1 MPVTG
6 RKNFTFKEDF
16 ANEKTFDQH
25 GSGGQYGSQHHTCPC
40 FCIRGGQ
47 QPETVIGQEI
57 DRQNSSEDYS
67 EVSSLDQL
75 TYTGN
80 ECKVRLKENIV
91 MTTAVTVNSG
101 NRLTIDLNGHTLTA
115 PENDRAF
122 RIQDGALTIE
132 DSIGTGVI
140 QGSGTVTSYGGNGG
154 AIWMSSSDSNNALT
168 LTGGTIRGF
177 TAKYGAGVYM
187 GSGTF
192 HMTGGAIQNCLA
204 TDGGLADGGGV
215 YVFGGSFELTDGT
228 ISACKANNAGGG
240 VYVSSGSFEMSGG
253 SIENCTAHEGAGVKV
268 YASNGKTASFSMNG
282 SGEIKNCNQNG
293 VSVSAIG
300 NGTPEFTMD
309 GGTIEGSSGYGVWV
323 AAGSAVMSGGSV
335 KDSERYDI
343 YIGRSATLTVNNTQ
357 VGGTVMNMGA
367 ITGQGSAE
375 FTGTVENLG
384 YVGAGKIT
392 GCKIHRIEHRSPY
405 KGTIENST
413 WDEYVYLLGYRWP
426 AEKIP
431 SAAGESISL
440 KFPSYISEPAAMTNT
455 LVIPEGVT
463 VTVDLAGKPVS
474 ADTTVTSDIK
484 IINHGTLTL
493 IDSSTGGTLSIPIE
507 NDGVLNA
514 NGGTVT
520 GEVTNK
526 GTIQA
531 TGTPVTKFTGTLV
544 NEEGASVTAGNFMDC
559 TITNNGGTIGGDA
572 IFDRPEPD
580 PEQPGAGSEDG
591 GAGAVI
597 AALAVGTVVVGGG
610 ILLAHSY
617 IQNNLP
623 EGFAVPETRRELAV
637 VLWNMASKP
646 EPASQQ
652 TYTDVQDEEVLK
664 AVCWAVENELVTPE
678 TESTLGADVRVNR
691 LQVIGAM
698 YQTNKRK
705 K

>member
-1 MPVTG
+1 M
-6 RKNFTFKEDF
+6 
-16 ANEKTFDQH
+16 
-25 GSGGQYGSQHHTCPC
+25 
-40 FCIRGGQ
+40 
-47 QPETVIGQEI
+47 IGQEI
-57 DRQNSSEDYS
+57 DRQNSSGDYS

-75 TYTGN
+75 TYINN
-80 ECKVRLKENIV
+80 ECKVRLTKDIV
-91 MTTAVTVNSG
+91 MTKAVTVNNG
-101 NRLTIDLNGHTLTA
+101 NSLTIDLNGHTLTA
-115 PENDRAF
+115 AANSQAF
-122 RIQDGALTIE
+122 RIQGGALTIE

-140 QGSGTVTSYGGNGG
+140 QGSGTVTGNGG

-177 TAKYGAGVYM
+177 TA
-187 GSGTF
+187 T
-192 HMTGGAIQNCLA
+192 
-204 TDGGLADGGGV
+204 DGGGV
-215 YVFGGSFELTDGT
+215 YVDGGSFEMSGGT
-228 ISACKANNAGGG
+228 ISACNATNAGGG
-240 VYVSSGSFEMSGG
+240 VYVSSGSFKMSGG
-253 SIENCTAHEGAGVKV
+253 SIEDCTAHEGAGVKV
-268 YASNGKTASFSMNG
+268 YASNGKTASFSMTGGEIQNCNTDGVSIYAIG
-282 SGEIKNCNQNG
+282 SGT
-293 VSVSAIG
+293 S
-300 NGTPEFTMD
+300 EFTMT
-309 GGTIEGSSGYGVWV
+309 GGTIEDNGGYGVWV
-323 AAGSAVMSGGSV
+323 DNGSAVMSGGSV
-335 KDSERYDI
+335 KGSERYDI
-343 YIGRSATLTVNNTQ
+343 YIGSRATLTVNNTQ
-357 VGGTVMNMGA
+357 VGGTVLNMGK

-375 FTGTVENLG
+375 FTGTVENSG
-384 YVGAGKIT
+384 YAAAGIT

-405 KGTIENST
+405 KGTIEGST
-413 WDEYVYLLGYRWP
+413 WDEYVYLLGYSWP
-426 AEKIP
+426 TAKIP
-431 SAAGESISL
+431 SGAGESISL
-440 KFPSYISEPAAMTNT
+440 KFPSYITPKMEKT
-455 LVIPEGVT
+455 LEIPEGVT

-474 ADTTVTSDIK
+474 ADTGASDIK

-493 IDSSTGGTLSIPIE
+493 IDSGTDGTLSIPIE

-520 GEVTNK
+520 GKVTNR

-544 NEEGASVTAGNFMDC
+544 NQEGASVTAGNFMDC
-559 TITNNGGTIGGDA
+559 TITNNGGTIGGGA
-572 IFDRPEPD
+572 ILDKPEPD

-597 AALAVGTVVVGGG
+597 AALAVGTAVVGGG

-623 EGFAVPETRRELAV
+623 EGFAVPETRQELAV
-637 VLWNMASKP
+637 VLWNMAGKP

>member
-1 MPVTG
+1 MKKRLISMVLAVSMAVSIMPAPA
-6 RKNFTFKEDF
+6 F
-16 ANEKTFDQH
+16 A
-25 GSGGQYGSQHHTCPC
+25 SGG
-40 FCIRGGQ
+40 GQ
-47 QPETVIGQEI
+47 RPETVIGQEI
-57 DRQNSSEDYS
+57 DQQNSSGDYS

-75 TYTGN
+75 TYTN
-80 ECKVRLKENIV
+80 KECKVRLAADTV
-91 MTTAVTVNSG
+91 MTGSVTVDSG
-101 NRLTIDLNGHTLTA
+101 NSLTIDLNGHTLTA
-115 PENDRAF
+115 PENSKAF
-122 RIQDGALTIE
+122 WIRNGALTIE

-140 QGSGTVTSYGGNGG
+140 QGSGTVNGYGG
-154 AIWMSSSDSNNALT
+154 AIWMSSGDSNNALT

-177 TAKYGAGVYM
+177 NAGYGAGVYM
-187 GSGTF
+187 GNGTF
-192 HMTGGAIQNCLA
+192 HMTGGAIQSCSA
-204 TDGGLADGGGV
+204 ADGGGV
-215 YVFGGSFELTDGT
+215 YVDGGSFKMTDGT
-228 ISACKANNAGGG
+228 ISACNATNAGGG
-240 VYVSSGSFEMSGG
+240 VYVSSGTFEMSGG

-268 YASNGKTASFSMNG
+268 LVSSGKASFSMR
-282 SGEIKNCNQNG
+282 
-293 VSVSAIG
+293 
-300 NGTPEFTMD
+300 
-309 GGTIEGSSGYGVWV
+309 GGTIEGSSRDGVSIAAIGSGTPEFSMSGGTIKDNSGFGVWV
-323 AAGSAVMSGGSV
+323 DNGSAVMSGGSV
-335 KDSERYDI
+335 KGSERYDI
-343 YIGRSATLTVNNTQ
+343 YIGSRAALKVNDTQ
-357 VGGTVMNMGA
+357 VGGTVLNLGK

-375 FTGTVENLG
+375 FTGTVENSG
-384 YVGAGKIT
+384 YAVAEIT
-392 GCKIHRIEHRSPY
+392 GCKIHRIEHRFPY
-405 KGTIENST
+405 KGTIEGSP
-413 WDEYVYLLGYRWP
+413 DEYVYLLGHSWP
-426 AEKIP
+426 KIP

-440 KFPSYISEPAAMTNT
+440 KVPSYITATMENT
-455 LVIPEGVT
+455 LVIPKGVT

-474 ADTTVTSDIK
+474 ADAETSDIK

-507 NDGVLNA
+507 NDGILNA

-531 TGTPVTKFTGTLV
+531 TGTPVTQFTGTLV
-544 NEEGASVTAGNFMDC
+544 NEEGASVTAGDFRGCM
-559 TITNNGGTIGGDA
+559 ITNNGGTIGGDA
-572 IFDRPEPD
+572 ILDNPEPD

-597 AALAVGTVVVGGG
+597 AALAVGTAVVGGG

-623 EGFAVPETRRELAV
+623 EGFAVPETRQELAV
-637 VLWNMASKP
+637 VLWNMAGKP

>member
-1 MPVTG
+1 M
-6 RKNFTFKEDF
+6 
-16 ANEKTFDQH
+16 
-25 GSGGQYGSQHHTCPC
+25 
-40 FCIRGGQ
+40 
-47 QPETVIGQEI
+47 IGQEI
-57 DRQNSSEDYS
+57 DRQNSSGDYS

-80 ECKVRLKENIV
+80 ECRVRLTEDIV
-91 MTTAVTVNSG
+91 MTGAVTVNNG

-115 PENDRAF
+115 AANSQAF
-122 RIQDGALTIE
+122 RIQNGALTIE
-132 DSIGTGVI
+132 DSGSTGVI
-140 QGSGTVTSYGGNGG
+140 QGSGTVTGNGG
-154 AIWMSSSDSNNALT
+154 AIWMSSNDSNNALT

-177 TAKYGAGVYM
+177 TA
-187 GSGTF
+187 T
-192 HMTGGAIQNCLA
+192 
-204 TDGGLADGGGV
+204 DGGGV
-215 YVFGGSFELTDGT
+215 YVSGGSFEMSGGT
-228 ISACKANNAGGG
+228 ISACNAANAGGG

-268 YASNGKTASFSMNG
+268 LASSGKASFSMSG
-282 SGEIKNCNQNG
+282 SGEIKNCNQDG
-293 VSVSAIG
+293 VSIAAIG
-300 NGTPEFTMD
+300 GTSEFSMS
-309 GGTIEGSSGYGVWV
+309 GGTIEDNSGFGVWV
-323 AAGSAVMSGGSV
+323 DNGSAVMSGGSV
-335 KDSERYDI
+335 KGSERYDI
-343 YIGRSATLTVNNTQ
+343 YIGSRAALTVKNTQ
-357 VGGTVMNMGA
+357 VGGTVLNLGK

-375 FTGTVENLG
+375 FTGTVENSG
-384 YVGAGKIT
+384 YAVAEIT

-405 KGTIENST
+405 KGTITGST
-413 WDEYVYLLGYRWP
+413 WDEYVYLLGRSWP
-426 AEKIP
+426 TAKIP
-431 SAAGESISL
+431 SEAGESITLKVSSYLPPVMENSL
-440 KFPSYISEPAAMTNT
+440 E
-455 LVIPEGVT
+455 IPKGVT
-463 VTVDLAGKPVS
+463 VTVDLAGKTLS
-474 ADTTVTSDIK
+474 AEESDFK

-507 NDGVLNA
+507 NDGILNA

-520 GEVTNK
+520 SEVTNK

-531 TGTPVTKFTGTLV
+531 TGTPVTQFTGTLV
-544 NEEGASVTAGNFMDC
+544 NQEGASVTAGDFRDC

-572 IFDRPEPD
+572 IWDNPEPG

-623 EGFAVPETRRELAV
+623 EGFAVPETRQELAV
-637 VLWNMASKP
+637 VLWNMAGKP

>member
-1 MPVTG
+1 M
-6 RKNFTFKEDF
+6 
-16 ANEKTFDQH
+16 
-25 GSGGQYGSQHHTCPC
+25 
-40 FCIRGGQ
+40 
-47 QPETVIGQEI
+47 IGQEI
-57 DRQNSSEDYS
+57 DRQNSSGDYL

-75 TYTGN
+75 TYTNN
-80 ECKVRLKENIV
+80 ECKVRLTESIV
-91 MTTAVTVNSG
+91 MTGAVTVNNG

-115 PENDRAF
+115 AANSQAF
-122 RIQDGALTIE
+122 RIQNGALTIE
-132 DSIGTGVI
+132 DSGSTGVI
-140 QGSGTVTSYGGNGG
+140 QGSGTVTGNGG

-177 TAKYGAGVYM
+177 TA
-187 GSGTF
+187 T
-192 HMTGGAIQNCLA
+192 
-204 TDGGLADGGGV
+204 DGGGV
-215 YVFGGSFELTDGT
+215 YVSGGSFKMTDGT
-228 ISACKANNAGGG
+228 ISTCNATNAGGG

-268 YASNGKTASFSMNG
+268 LASSGETASFSMNG
-282 SGEIKNCNQNG
+282 SGEIKNCNQDG
-293 VSVSAIG
+293 VSIAAIG
-300 NGTPEFTMD
+300 GTSEFSMS
-309 GGTIEGSSGYGVWV
+309 GGTIEDNSGFGVWV
-323 AAGSAVMSGGSV
+323 DNGSAVMSGGSV
-335 KDSERYDI
+335 KGSERYDI
-343 YIGRSATLTVNNTQ
+343 YIGSRAALTVNNTQ
-357 VGGTVMNMGA
+357 VGGTVLNLGK

-375 FTGTVENLG
+375 FTGTVENSG
-384 YVGAGKIT
+384 YAVAEIT

-413 WDEYVYLLGYRWP
+413 WDEYVYLLGRSW
-426 AEKIP
+426 KIP
-431 SAAGESISL
+431 SGAGESITL
-440 KFPSYISEPAAMTNT
+440 KVSSYLPPVMENT
-455 LVIPEGVT
+455 LEIPKGVT
-463 VTVDLAGKPVS
+463 VTVDLAGKPLS
-474 ADTTVTSDIK
+474 AKESDFK
-484 IINHGTLTL
+484 IINNGTLTL
-493 IDSSTGGTLSIPIE
+493 IDSSTGGALSIPIE

-520 GEVTNK
+520 SEVTNK

-531 TGTPVTKFTGTLV
+531 TGTPVTQFTGTLF
-544 NEEGASVTAGNFMDC
+544 NEEGASVTAGDFRDC

-572 IFDRPEPD
+572 IWDNPEPG

-597 AALAVGTVVVGGG
+597 AALAVGTAVVGGG

-623 EGFAVPETRRELAV
+623 EGFAVPETRQELAV
-637 VLWNMASKP
+637 VLWNMAGKP

>member
-1 MPVTG
+1 MKKRLISMVLAVSMAVSIMPAPA
-6 RKNFTFKEDF
+6 F
-16 ANEKTFDQH
+16 A
-25 GSGGQYGSQHHTCPC
+25 S
-40 FCIRGGQ
+40 GGQ

-57 DRQNSSEDYS
+57 DRQNSSGDYL

-75 TYTGN
+75 TYINN
-80 ECKVRLKENIV
+80 ECKVRLTKDIV
-91 MTTAVTVNSG
+91 MTKAVTVNNG
-101 NRLTIDLNGHTLTA
+101 NSLTIDLNGHTLTA
-115 PENDRAF
+115 AANSQAF
-122 RIQDGALTIE
+122 RIQGGALTIE

-140 QGSGTVTSYGGNGG
+140 QGSGTVTGNGG

-177 TAKYGAGVYM
+177 TA
-187 GSGTF
+187 T
-192 HMTGGAIQNCLA
+192 
-204 TDGGLADGGGV
+204 DGGGV
-215 YVFGGSFELTDGT
+215 YVDGGSFEMSGGT
-228 ISACKANNAGGG
+228 ISACNATNAGGG
-240 VYVSSGSFEMSGG
+240 VYVSSGSFKMSGG
-253 SIENCTAHEGAGVKV
+253 SIEDCTAHEGAGVKV
-268 YASNGKTASFSMNG
+268 YASNGKTASFSMTGGEIQNCNTDGVSIYAIG
-282 SGEIKNCNQNG
+282 SGT
-293 VSVSAIG
+293 S
-300 NGTPEFTMD
+300 EFTMT
-309 GGTIEGSSGYGVWV
+309 GGTIEDNGGYGVWV
-323 AAGSAVMSGGSV
+323 DNGSAVMSGGSV
-335 KDSERYDI
+335 KGSERYDI
-343 YIGRSATLTVNNTQ
+343 YIGSRATLTVNNTQ
-357 VGGTVMNMGA
+357 VGGTVLNMGK

-375 FTGTVENLG
+375 FTGTVENSG
-384 YVGAGKIT
+384 YAAAGIT

-405 KGTIENST
+405 KGTIEGST
-413 WDEYVYLLGYRWP
+413 WDEYVYLLGYSWP
-426 AEKIP
+426 TAKIP
-431 SAAGESISL
+431 SGAGESISL
-440 KFPSYISEPAAMTNT
+440 KFPSYITPKMENT
-455 LVIPEGVT
+455 LEIPEGVT

-474 ADTTVTSDIK
+474 ADTGASDIK

-493 IDSSTGGTLSIPIE
+493 IDSGTDGTLSIPIE

-514 NGGTVT
+514 NGGTVAS
-520 GEVTNK
+520 EVTNK

-531 TGTPVTKFTGTLV
+531 TGTPVTNFTGTLV
-544 NEEGASVTAGNFMDC
+544 NEEGASVTAGNFKDC

-572 IFDRPEPD
+572 ILDKPEPD

-597 AALAVGTVVVGGG
+597 AALAVGTAVVGGG

-623 EGFAVPETRRELAV
+623 EGFAVPETRQELAV
-637 VLWNMASKP
+637 VLWNMAGKQ

>member
-1 MPVTG
+1 M
-6 RKNFTFKEDF
+6 
-16 ANEKTFDQH
+16 
-25 GSGGQYGSQHHTCPC
+25 
-40 FCIRGGQ
+40 
-47 QPETVIGQEI
+47 IGQEI

-75 TYTGN
+75 TYTNN
-80 ECKVRLKENIV
+80 ECKVRLTENIV
-91 MTTAVTVNSG
+91 MTGAVTVNNG

-115 PENDRAF
+115 AENSRAF
-122 RIQDGALTIE
+122 FIQNGALTIE
-132 DSIGTGVI
+132 DSGSTGVI
-140 QGSGTVTSYGGNGG
+140 QGSGTVTGNGG

-177 TAKYGAGVYM
+177 TA
-187 GSGTF
+187 T
-192 HMTGGAIQNCLA
+192 
-204 TDGGLADGGGV
+204 DGGGV
-215 YVFGGSFELTDGT
+215 YVSGGSFKMTDGT
-228 ISACKANNAGGG
+228 ISTCNATNAGGG

-268 YASNGKTASFSMNG
+268 LASSGKASFSMSG
-282 SGEIKNCNQNG
+282 SGEIKNCNQDG
-293 VSVSAIG
+293 VSIAAIG
-300 NGTPEFTMD
+300 GTSEFSMS
-309 GGTIEGSSGYGVWV
+309 GGTIEDNSGFGVWV
-323 AAGSAVMSGGSV
+323 DNGSAVMSGGSV
-335 KDSERYDI
+335 KGSERYDI
-343 YIGRSATLTVNNTQ
+343 YIGSRAALTVKNTQ
-357 VGGTVMNMGA
+357 VGGTVLNLGK

-375 FTGTVENLG
+375 FTGTVENSG
-384 YVGAGKIT
+384 YAVAEIT

-405 KGTIENST
+405 KGTITGST
-413 WDEYVYLLGYRWP
+413 WDEYVYLLGRSWP
-426 AEKIP
+426 TAKIP
-431 SAAGESISL
+431 SEAGESITLKVSSYLPPVMENSL
-440 KFPSYISEPAAMTNT
+440 E
-455 LVIPEGVT
+455 IPKGVT
-463 VTVDLAGKPVS
+463 VTVDLAGKTLS
-474 ADTTVTSDIK
+474 AEESDFK

-520 GEVTNK
+520 SEVTNK
-526 GTIQA
+526 GTIKA
-531 TGTPVTKFTGTLV
+531 TGTPVTQFTGTLV
-544 NEEGASVTAGNFMDC
+544 NQEGASVTAGDFRGCM
-559 TITNNGGTIGGDA
+559 ITNNGGTIGGDA
-572 IFDRPEPD
+572 ILDNPEPD

-597 AALAVGTVVVGGG
+597 AALAVGTAVVGGG

-623 EGFAVPETRRELAV
+623 EGFAVPETRQELAV
-637 VLWNMASKP
+637 VLWNMAGKP

-652 TYTDVQDEEVLK
+652 TYTGVQDEEVLK

>member
-1 MPVTG
+1 MRP
-6 RKNFTFKEDF
+6 
-16 ANEKTFDQH
+16 
-25 GSGGQYGSQHHTCPC
+25 
-40 FCIRGGQ
+40 GGQ

-75 TYTGN
+75 TYTNN
-80 ECKVRLKENIV
+80 ECKVRLTENIV
-91 MTTAVTVNSG
+91 MTGAVTVNNG

-115 PENDRAF
+115 AENSRAF
-122 RIQDGALTIE
+122 FIQNGALTIE
-132 DSIGTGVI
+132 DSIGGGVI
-140 QGSGTVTSYGGNGG
+140 QGSGTVNGYGG
-154 AIWMSSSDSNNALT
+154 AILMNGSDSNNALT
-168 LTGGTIRGF
+168 LAGGTIRGF
-177 TAKYGAGVYM
+177 TAKYGAGVSM
-187 GSGTF
+187 GNGTF
-192 HMTGGAIQNCLA
+192 RMTGGAIRNCSA
-204 TDGGLADGGGV
+204 TGGKADGGGV
-215 YVFGGSFELTDGT
+215 YVSGGSFEMSDGT
-228 ISACKANNAGGG
+228 ISACNAANAGGG
-240 VYVSSGSFEMSGG
+240 VYVLSGSFEMSGG
-253 SIENCTAHEGAGVKV
+253 SIEDCTAYEGAGVKV
-268 YASNGKTASFSMNG
+268 YPSSGKTASFSMTG
-282 SGEIKNCNQNG
+282 GEIKNCNTNG
-293 VSVSAIG
+293 VSIYAIG
-300 NGTPEFTMD
+300 GTSEFSMS
-309 GGTIEGSSGYGVWV
+309 GGTIEDNGGDGVRV
-323 AAGSAVMSGGSV
+323 DAGSAVMSGGSV
-335 KDSERYDI
+335 TRSELYDI
-343 YIGRSATLTVNNTQ
+343 RIGSSATLTVNNTQ
-357 VGGTVMNMGA
+357 VGGTVLNMGK
-367 ITGQGSAE
+367 ITGNGSAK
-375 FTGTVENLG
+375 FTGTVENSG
-384 YVGAGKIT
+384 SAVAEIT
-392 GCKIHRIEHRSPY
+392 GCTIHRIEHRFPY
-405 KGTIENST
+405 KGTIEGSP
-413 WDEYVYLLGYRWP
+413 DEYVYLLGHSWP
-426 AEKIP
+426 TAKIP

-440 KFPSYISEPAAMTNT
+440 KVPSYITATMENT

-474 ADTTVTSDIK
+474 ADADASDIK

-507 NDGVLNA
+507 NDGILNA

-544 NEEGASVTAGNFMDC
+544 NEEGASVTAGNFIDC
-559 TITNNGGTIGGDA
+559 TITDNGGTISGDA
-572 IFDRPEPD
+572 ILEKPEPD

-623 EGFAVPETRRELAV
+623 EGFAVPETRQELAV
-637 VLWNMASKP
+637 VLWNMAGKP

-678 TESTLGADVRVNR
+678 TESTLGADVRVSR

>member
-1 MPVTG
+1 M
-6 RKNFTFKEDF
+6 
-16 ANEKTFDQH
+16 
-25 GSGGQYGSQHHTCPC
+25 
-40 FCIRGGQ
+40 
-47 QPETVIGQEI
+47 
-57 DRQNSSEDYS
+57 
-67 EVSSLDQL
+67 DQL
-75 TYTGN
+75 TYTNN
-80 ECKVRLKENIV
+80 ECKVRLTENIV
-91 MTTAVTVNSG
+91 MTGAVTVNNG

-115 PENDRAF
+115 PENSRAF
-122 RIQDGALTIE
+122 FIQNGALTIE
-132 DSIGTGVI
+132 DSIGTGAI
-140 QGSGTVTSYGGNGG
+140 QGSGTVTGYDGG
-154 AIWMSSSDSNNALT
+154 AIWMSSGDSTNALT

-177 TAKYGAGVYM
+177 TATNGAGVYM
-187 GSGTF
+187 GNGTF
-192 HMTGGAIQNCLA
+192 NMTGGAIQDCRA
-204 TDGGLADGGGV
+204 TDGGGV
-215 YVFGGSFELTDGT
+215 YVDGGSFEMTDGT
-228 ISACKANNAGGG
+228 ISACNATNAGGG

-268 YASNGKTASFSMNG
+268 LASSGKTASFSMNG
-282 SGEIKNCNQNG
+282 SGKIKNCNTDG
-293 VSVSAIG
+293 VSIAAIG
-300 NGTPEFTMD
+300 SGMPEFTMT
-309 GGTIEGSSGYGVWV
+309 GGTIEDNSGFGVWM

-335 KDSERYDI
+335 KGSERYDI
-343 YIGRSATLTVNNTQ
+343 YIGSGVALTVKNTQ
-357 VGGTVMNMGA
+357 VGGTVLNLGK

-375 FTGTVENLG
+375 FTGTVENSG
-384 YVGAGKIT
+384 YAVVEIT

-413 WDEYVYLLGYRWP
+413 WDEYVYLLGRSWP
-426 AEKIP
+426 TAKIQ
-431 SAAGESISL
+431 SAAGESITL
-440 KFPSYISEPAAMTNT
+440 KVSSYLPPVMENT
-455 LVIPEGVT
+455 LEIPAEVT
-463 VTVDLAGKPVS
+463 VTVDLAGKTLS
-474 ADTTVTSDIK
+474 AANSAFK

-507 NDGVLNA
+507 NDGILNA

-544 NEEGASVTAGNFMDC
+544 NEEGASVTAGNFIDC
-559 TITNNGGTIGGDA
+559 TITDNGGTIGGDA
-572 IFDRPEPD
+572 ILDEPKPD

-623 EGFAVPETRRELAV
+623 EGFAVPETRQELAV
-637 VLWNMASKP
+637 VLWNMAGKP

-678 TESTLGADVRVNR
+678 TESTLGADVRVSR
-691 LQVIGAM
+691 LQVIGAI

>member
-1 MPVTG
+1 MRPG
-6 RKNFTFKEDF
+6 
-16 ANEKTFDQH
+16 
-25 GSGGQYGSQHHTCPC
+25 
-40 FCIRGGQ
+40 GGQ

-57 DRQNSSEDYS
+57 DRQNSSGDYL

-75 TYTGN
+75 TYINN
-80 ECKVRLKENIV
+80 ECKVRLTKDIV
-91 MTTAVTVNSG
+91 MTKAVTVNNG
-101 NRLTIDLNGHTLTA
+101 NSLTIDLNGHTLTA
-115 PENDRAF
+115 AANSQAF
-122 RIQDGALTIE
+122 RIQGGALTIE

-140 QGSGTVTSYGGNGG
+140 QGSGTVTGNGG

-177 TAKYGAGVYM
+177 TA
-187 GSGTF
+187 T
-192 HMTGGAIQNCLA
+192 
-204 TDGGLADGGGV
+204 DGGGV
-215 YVFGGSFELTDGT
+215 YVDGGSFEMSGGT
-228 ISACKANNAGGG
+228 ISACNATNAGGG
-240 VYVSSGSFEMSGG
+240 VYVSSGSFKMSGG
-253 SIENCTAHEGAGVKV
+253 SIEDCTAHEGAGVKV
-268 YASNGKTASFSMNG
+268 YASNGKTASFSMTGGEIQNCNTDGVSIYAIG
-282 SGEIKNCNQNG
+282 SGT
-293 VSVSAIG
+293 S
-300 NGTPEFTMD
+300 EFTMT
-309 GGTIEGSSGYGVWV
+309 GGTIEDNGGYGVWV
-323 AAGSAVMSGGSV
+323 DNGSAVMSGGSV
-335 KDSERYDI
+335 KGSERYDI
-343 YIGRSATLTVNNTQ
+343 YIGSRATLTVNNTQ
-357 VGGTVMNMGA
+357 VGGTVLNLGK

-375 FTGTVENLG
+375 FTGTVENSG
-384 YVGAGKIT
+384 YAAAGIT

-405 KGTIENST
+405 KGTIEGST
-413 WDEYVYLLGYRWP
+413 WDEYVYLLGYSWP
-426 AEKIP
+426 TAKIP
-431 SAAGESISL
+431 SGAGESISL
-440 KFPSYISEPAAMTNT
+440 KFPSYITPKMENT
-455 LVIPEGVT
+455 LEIPEGVT

-474 ADTTVTSDIK
+474 ADTGASDIK

-493 IDSSTGGTLSIPIE
+493 IDSGTDGTLSIPIE

-520 GEVTNK
+520 SEVTNK

-544 NEEGASVTAGNFMDC
+544 NQEGASVTAGDFRGCM
-559 TITNNGGTIGGDA
+559 ITNNGGTIGGGA
-572 IFDRPEPD
+572 ILDKPEPD

-597 AALAVGTVVVGGG
+597 AALAVGTAVVGGG

-623 EGFAVPETRRELAV
+623 EGFAVPETRQELAV
-637 VLWNMASKP
+637 VLWNMAGKP

>member
-1 MPVTG
+1 M
-6 RKNFTFKEDF
+6 
-16 ANEKTFDQH
+16 
-25 GSGGQYGSQHHTCPC
+25 
-40 FCIRGGQ
+40 
-47 QPETVIGQEI
+47 IGQEI

-75 TYTGN
+75 TYTNN
-80 ECKVRLKENIV
+80 ECKVRLTKDIV
-91 MTTAVTVNSG
+91 MTKAVTVNNG

-115 PENDRAF
+115 AENSRAF
-122 RIQDGALTIE
+122 FIQNGALTIE
-132 DSIGTGVI
+132 DSIGGGVI
-140 QGSGTVTSYGGNGG
+140 QGSGTVNGYGG
-154 AIWMSSSDSNNALT
+154 AILMNGSDSNNALT
-168 LTGGTIRGF
+168 LAGGTIRGF
-177 TAKYGAGVYM
+177 TAKYGAGVSM
-187 GSGTF
+187 GNGTF
-192 HMTGGAIQNCLA
+192 RMTGGAIRNCSA
-204 TDGGLADGGGV
+204 TGGKADGGGV
-215 YVFGGSFELTDGT
+215 YVSGGSFEMSGGT
-228 ISACKANNAGGG
+228 ISACNAANAGGG

-268 YASNGKTASFSMNG
+268 LASSGKASFSMSG
-282 SGEIKNCNQNG
+282 SGEIKNCNQDG
-293 VSVSAIG
+293 VSIAAIG
-300 NGTPEFTMD
+300 GTSEFSMS
-309 GGTIEGSSGYGVWV
+309 GGTIEDNSGFGVWV
-323 AAGSAVMSGGSV
+323 DNGSAVMSGGSV
-335 KDSERYDI
+335 KGSERYDI
-343 YIGRSATLTVNNTQ
+343 YIGSRAALTVKNTQ
-357 VGGTVMNMGA
+357 VGGTVLNLGK

-375 FTGTVENLG
+375 FTGTVENSG
-384 YVGAGKIT
+384 YAVAEIT
-392 GCKIHRIEHRSPY
+392 GCKIHRIEHRFPY
-405 KGTIENST
+405 KGTIEGSP
-413 WDEYVYLLGYRWP
+413 DEYVYLLGHRWP
-426 AEKIP
+426 TAKIP

-440 KFPSYISEPAAMTNT
+440 KVPSYITATMENT

-474 ADTTVTSDIK
+474 ADAETSDIK

-493 IDSSTGGTLSIPIE
+493 IDRSTGGTLSIPIE

-531 TGTPVTKFTGTLV
+531 TGTPVTQFTGTLV
-544 NEEGASVTAGNFMDC
+544 NQEGASVTAGNFMDC

-572 IFDRPEPD
+572 IWDNPEPG

-623 EGFAVPETRRELAV
+623 EGFAVPETRQELAV
-637 VLWNMASKP
+637 VLWNMAGKP

>member
-1 MPVTG
+1 MRPG
-6 RKNFTFKEDF
+6 
-16 ANEKTFDQH
+16 
-25 GSGGQYGSQHHTCPC
+25 
-40 FCIRGGQ
+40 GGQ

-57 DRQNSSEDYS
+57 DRQNSSGDYS

-80 ECKVRLKENIV
+80 ECRVRLTEDIV
-91 MTTAVTVNSG
+91 MTGAVTVNNG

-115 PENDRAF
+115 AANSQAF
-122 RIQDGALTIE
+122 RIQNGALTIE
-132 DSIGTGVI
+132 DSGSTGVI
-140 QGSGTVTSYGGNGG
+140 QGSGTVTGNGG
-154 AIWMSSSDSNNALT
+154 AIWMSSNDSNNALT

-177 TAKYGAGVYM
+177 TA
-187 GSGTF
+187 T
-192 HMTGGAIQNCLA
+192 
-204 TDGGLADGGGV
+204 DGGGV
-215 YVFGGSFELTDGT
+215 YVSGGSFEMSGGT
-228 ISACKANNAGGG
+228 ISACNAANAGGG

-268 YASNGKTASFSMNG
+268 LASSGKASFSMSG
-282 SGEIKNCNQNG
+282 SGEIKNCNQDG
-293 VSVSAIG
+293 VSIAAIG
-300 NGTPEFTMD
+300 GTSEFSMS
-309 GGTIEGSSGYGVWV
+309 GGTIEDNSGFGVWV
-323 AAGSAVMSGGSV
+323 DNGSAVMSGGSV
-335 KDSERYDI
+335 KGSERYDI
-343 YIGRSATLTVNNTQ
+343 YIGSRAALTVKNTQ
-357 VGGTVMNMGA
+357 VGGTVLNLGK

-375 FTGTVENLG
+375 FTGTVENSG
-384 YVGAGKIT
+384 YAVAEIT

-405 KGTIENST
+405 KGTITDSPC
-413 WDEYVYLLGYRWP
+413 DEYVYLLGRSW
-426 AEKIP
+426 KIP
-431 SAAGESISL
+431 SGAGESITLKVSSYLPPVMENSL
-440 KFPSYISEPAAMTNT
+440 E
-455 LVIPEGVT
+455 IPKGVT
-463 VTVDLAGKPVS
+463 VTVDLAGKTLS
-474 ADTTVTSDIK
+474 AKESDFK

-507 NDGVLNA
+507 NDDDGVLNA

-520 GEVTNK
+520 SEVTNK

-531 TGTPVTKFTGTLV
+531 TGTPVTQFTGTLS
-544 NEEGASVTAGNFMDC
+544 NEEGASVTAGDFRDY

-572 IFDRPEPD
+572 IWDNPEPG

-597 AALAVGTVVVGGG
+597 AALAVGTAVVGGG

-623 EGFAVPETRRELAV
+623 EGFAVPETRQELAV
-637 VLWNMASKP
+637 VLWNMAGKP

>member
-1 MPVTG
+1 M
-6 RKNFTFKEDF
+6 
-16 ANEKTFDQH
+16 
-25 GSGGQYGSQHHTCPC
+25 
-40 FCIRGGQ
+40 
-47 QPETVIGQEI
+47 IGQEI

-75 TYTGN
+75 TYTNN
-80 ECKVRLKENIV
+80 ECKVRLTENIV
-91 MTTAVTVNSG
+91 MTGAVTVNNG

-115 PENDRAF
+115 AENSRAF
-122 RIQDGALTIE
+122 FIQNGALTIE
-132 DSIGTGVI
+132 DSGSTGVI
-140 QGSGTVTSYGGNGG
+140 QGSGTVTGNGG

-177 TAKYGAGVYM
+177 TA
-187 GSGTF
+187 T
-192 HMTGGAIQNCLA
+192 
-204 TDGGLADGGGV
+204 DGGGV
-215 YVFGGSFELTDGT
+215 YVSGGSFKMTDGT
-228 ISACKANNAGGG
+228 ISTCNATNAGGG

-268 YASNGKTASFSMNG
+268 LASSGKASFSM
-282 SGEIKNCNQNG
+282 S
-293 VSVSAIG
+293 
-300 NGTPEFTMD
+300 
-309 GGTIEGSSGYGVWV
+309 GGTIEDNSGFGVWV
-323 AAGSAVMSGGSV
+323 DNGSAVMSGGSV
-335 KDSERYDI
+335 KGSERYDI
-343 YIGRSATLTVNNTQ
+343 YIGSRAALTVKNTQ
-357 VGGTVMNMGA
+357 VGGTVLNLGK

-375 FTGTVENLG
+375 FTGTVENSG
-384 YVGAGKIT
+384 SAVAGIT
-392 GCKIHRIEHRSPY
+392 GCTIHRIEHRSPY
-405 KGTIENST
+405 KGTITGST
-413 WDEYVYLLGYRWP
+413 WDEYVYLLGRSWP
-426 AEKIP
+426 TAKIP
-431 SAAGESISL
+431 SEAGESITLKVSSYLPPVMENSL
-440 KFPSYISEPAAMTNT
+440 E
-455 LVIPEGVT
+455 IPKGVT
-463 VTVDLAGKPVS
+463 VTVDLAGKTLS
-474 ADTTVTSDIK
+474 AEESDFK

-520 GEVTNK
+520 SEVTNK
-526 GTIQA
+526 GTIKA
-531 TGTPVTKFTGTLV
+531 TGTPVTQFTGTLV
-544 NEEGASVTAGNFMDC
+544 NQEGASVTAGDFRGCM
-559 TITNNGGTIGGDA
+559 ITNNGGTIGGDA
-572 IFDRPEPD
+572 ILDNPEPD

-597 AALAVGTVVVGGG
+597 AALAVGTAVVGGG

-623 EGFAVPETRRELAV
+623 EGFAVPETRQELAV
-637 VLWNMASKP
+637 VLWNMAGKP

>member
-1 MPVTG
+1 MRP
-6 RKNFTFKEDF
+6 
-16 ANEKTFDQH
+16 
-25 GSGGQYGSQHHTCPC
+25 
-40 FCIRGGQ
+40 GGQ

-57 DRQNSSEDYS
+57 DRQNSSGDYL

-75 TYTGN
+75 TYINN
-80 ECKVRLKENIV
+80 ECKVRLTKDIV
-91 MTTAVTVNSG
+91 MTKAVTVNNG
-101 NRLTIDLNGHTLTA
+101 NSLTIDLNGHTLTA
-115 PENDRAF
+115 AANSQAF
-122 RIQDGALTIE
+122 RIQGGALTIE

-140 QGSGTVTSYGGNGG
+140 QGSGTVTGNGG

-177 TAKYGAGVYM
+177 TA
-187 GSGTF
+187 T
-192 HMTGGAIQNCLA
+192 
-204 TDGGLADGGGV
+204 DGGGV
-215 YVFGGSFELTDGT
+215 YVDGGSFEMSGGT
-228 ISACKANNAGGG
+228 ISACNATNAGGG
-240 VYVSSGSFEMSGG
+240 VYVSSGSFKMSGG
-253 SIENCTAHEGAGVKV
+253 SIEDCTAHEGAGVKV
-268 YASNGKTASFSMNG
+268 YASNGKTASFSMTGGEIQNCNTDGVSIYAIG
-282 SGEIKNCNQNG
+282 SGT
-293 VSVSAIG
+293 S
-300 NGTPEFTMD
+300 EFTMT
-309 GGTIEGSSGYGVWV
+309 GGTIEDNGGYGVWV
-323 AAGSAVMSGGSV
+323 DNGSAVMSGGSV
-335 KDSERYDI
+335 KGSERYDI
-343 YIGRSATLTVNNTQ
+343 YIGSRATLTVNNTQ
-357 VGGTVMNMGA
+357 VGGTVLNMGK

-375 FTGTVENLG
+375 FTGTVENSG
-384 YVGAGKIT
+384 YAAAGIT

-405 KGTIENST
+405 KGTIEGST
-413 WDEYVYLLGYRWP
+413 WDEYVYLLGYSWP
-426 AEKIP
+426 TAKIP
-431 SAAGESISL
+431 SGAGESISL
-440 KFPSYISEPAAMTNT
+440 KFPSYITPKMENT
-455 LVIPEGVT
+455 LEIPEGVT

-474 ADTTVTSDIK
+474 ADTGASDIK

-493 IDSSTGGTLSIPIE
+493 IDSGTDGTLSIPIE
-507 NDGVLNA
+507 NDGALNA

-520 GEVTNK
+520 GKVTNR

-544 NEEGASVTAGNFMDC
+544 NQEGASVTAGDFRGC
-559 TITNNGGTIGGDA
+559 TITNNGGTIGGGA
-572 IFDRPEPD
+572 ILDKPEPD

-597 AALAVGTVVVGGG
+597 AALAVGTAVVGGG

-623 EGFAVPETRRELAV
+623 EGFAVPETRQELAV
-637 VLWNMASKP
+637 VLWNMAGKP

>member
-1 MPVTG
+1 M
-6 RKNFTFKEDF
+6 N
-16 ANEKTFDQH
+16 
-25 GSGGQYGSQHHTCPC
+25 
-40 FCIRGGQ
+40 
-47 QPETVIGQEI
+47 
-57 DRQNSSEDYS
+57 
-67 EVSSLDQL
+67 QL
-75 TYTGN
+75 IYTNN
-80 ECKVRLKENIV
+80 ECKVRLTENIV
-91 MTTAVTVNSG
+91 MTGAITVNNG

-115 PENDRAF
+115 LENSRAF
-122 RIQDGALTIE
+122 FIQNGALTIE
-132 DSIGTGVI
+132 DSIGGGII
-140 QGSGTVTSYGGNGG
+140 QGSGTVNGYGG
-154 AIWMSSSDSNNALT
+154 AILMNGSDSNNALT
-168 LTGGTIRGF
+168 LTGSTISGF
-177 TAKYGAGVYM
+177 TATNGAGVSM
-187 GSGTF
+187 GNGTF
-192 HMTGGAIQNCLA
+192 HMTGGAIRNCSA
-204 TDGGLADGGGV
+204 TDGGGV
-215 YVFGGSFELTDGT
+215 YVDGGSFKMTNGT
-228 ISACKANNAGGG
+228 ISDCKATNAGGG
-240 VYVSSGSFEMSGG
+240 VYVSSGTFEMSGG

-268 YASNGKTASFSMNG
+268 YASSGETASFSM
-282 SGEIKNCNQNG
+282 S
-293 VSVSAIG
+293 
-300 NGTPEFTMD
+300 
-309 GGTIEGSSGYGVWV
+309 GGTIEGSSRDGVSIAAIDSGTSEFSMSGGTIKDNSRYGVWV
-323 AAGSAVMSGGSV
+323 DNGSAVMSGGSV
-335 KDSERYDI
+335 KGSGSYDI
-343 YIGRSATLTVNNTQ
+343 YIGSSAALTVDNTQ
-357 VGGTVMNMGA
+357 VGGTVLNMGK

-375 FTGTVENLG
+375 FTGTVENSG
-384 YVGAGKIT
+384 YAVAKIT

-405 KGTIENST
+405 NGTIENST
-413 WDEYVYLLGYRWP
+413 WDEYVYLLGRSWP
-426 AEKIP
+426 KTKIP

-440 KFPSYISEPAAMTNT
+440 KVSSYLPPVMENT
-455 LVIPEGVT
+455 LEIPAGVT
-463 VTVDLAGKPVS
+463 VTVDLAGKTLS
-474 ADTTVTSDIK
+474 AENSDLK

-520 GEVTNK
+520 SEVTNK

-544 NEEGASVTAGNFMDC
+544 NEEGASVTAGDFIDC
-559 TITNNGGTIGGDA
+559 TITDNGGTISGDA
-572 IFDRPEPD
+572 ILEKPEPD

-623 EGFAVPETRRELAV
+623 EGFAVPETRQELAV
-637 VLWNMASKP
+637 VLWNMAGKP

-678 TESTLGADVRVNR
+678 TESTLGADVRVSR

>member
-1 MPVTG
+1 M
-6 RKNFTFKEDF
+6 
-16 ANEKTFDQH
+16 
-25 GSGGQYGSQHHTCPC
+25 
-40 FCIRGGQ
+40 
-47 QPETVIGQEI
+47 IGQEI

-67 EVSSLDQL
+67 EVSSLNQL
-75 TYTGN
+75 TYTNN
-80 ECKVRLKENIV
+80 ECKVRLTKDIV
-91 MTTAVTVNSG
+91 MTGAVTVNNG

-115 PENDRAF
+115 AENSRAF
-122 RIQDGALTIE
+122 FIQNGALTIE
-132 DSIGTGVI
+132 DSTGRGVI
-140 QGSGTVTSYGGNGG
+140 QGSGTVNGYGG
-154 AIWMSSSDSNNALT
+154 AILMNGSDSNNALT
-168 LTGGTIRGF
+168 LAGGTIRGF
-177 TAKYGAGVYM
+177 TAKYGAGVSM
-187 GSGTF
+187 GNGIF
-192 HMTGGAIQNCLA
+192 RMTGGAIRNCSA
-204 TDGGLADGGGV
+204 TGGKADGGGV
-215 YVFGGSFELTDGT
+215 YVSGGSFEMSDGT
-228 ISACKANNAGGG
+228 ISACNAANAGGG
-240 VYVSSGSFEMSGG
+240 VYVLSGSFEMSGG
-253 SIENCTAHEGAGVKV
+253 SIEDCTAYEGAGVKV
-268 YASNGKTASFSMNG
+268 YPSSGKTASFSMTG
-282 SGEIKNCNQNG
+282 GEIKNCNTNG
-293 VSVSAIG
+293 VSIYAIG
-300 NGTPEFTMD
+300 GTSEFSMS
-309 GGTIEGSSGYGVWV
+309 GGTIEDNGGDGVRV
-323 AAGSAVMSGGSV
+323 DAGSAVMSGGSV
-335 KDSERYDI
+335 TRSELYDI
-343 YIGRSATLTVNNTQ
+343 RIGSSATLTVNNTQ
-357 VGGTVMNMGA
+357 VGGTVLNMGK
-367 ITGQGSAE
+367 ITGNGSAK
-375 FTGTVENLG
+375 FTGTVENSG
-384 YVGAGKIT
+384 SAVAEIT
-392 GCKIHRIEHRSPY
+392 GCKIHRIEHRFPY
-405 KGTIENST
+405 KGTIEGSP
-413 WDEYVYLLGYRWP
+413 DEYVYLLGHRWP
-426 AEKIP
+426 TAKIP

-440 KFPSYISEPAAMTNT
+440 KVPSYITATMENT

-474 ADTTVTSDIK
+474 ADAETSDIK

-493 IDSSTGGTLSIPIE
+493 IDRSTGGTLSIPIE

-531 TGTPVTKFTGTLV
+531 TGTPVTQFTGTLF
-544 NEEGASVTAGNFMDC
+544 NEEGASVTAGDFRDC

-572 IFDRPEPD
+572 IWDNPEPG

-597 AALAVGTVVVGGG
+597 AALAVGTAVVGGG

-623 EGFAVPETRRELAV
+623 EGFAVPETRQELAV
-637 VLWNMASKP
+637 VLWNMAGKP

>member
-1 MPVTG
+1 MC
-6 RKNFTFKEDF
+6 K
-16 ANEKTFDQH
+16 
-25 GSGGQYGSQHHTCPC
+25 
-40 FCIRGGQ
+40 IRLAAD
-47 QPETVIGQEI
+47 T
-57 DRQNSSEDYS
+57 
-67 EVSSLDQL
+67 
-75 TYTGN
+75 
-80 ECKVRLKENIV
+80 V
-91 MTTAVTVNSG
+91 MTVAVTVDSG
-101 NRLTIDLNGHTLTA
+101 KSLTIDLNGHTLTA
-115 PENDRAF
+115 AANSQAF
-122 RIQDGALTIE
+122 RIQNGALTIE
-132 DSIGTGVI
+132 DSGSTGVI
-140 QGSGTVTSYGGNGG
+140 QGSGTVTGNGGFGG
-154 AIWMSSSDSNNALT
+154 AIWMSSDSNNALT
-168 LTGGTIRGF
+168 LAGGTIRGF

-187 GSGTF
+187 VNGTF
-192 HMTGGAIQNCLA
+192 QMTRGAIQNCSA
-204 TDGGLADGGGV
+204 TGGKVDGGGV
-215 YVFGGSFELTDGT
+215 YVSGGSFEMSDGT
-228 ISACKANNAGGG
+228 ISACNATNAGGG
-240 VYVSSGSFEMSGG
+240 VYVSSGSFKMSGG
-253 SIENCTAHEGAGVKV
+253 SIEDCTAHEGAGVKV
-268 YASNGKTASFSMNG
+268 YASNGKTASFSMTGGEIQNCNTDGVSIYAIG
-282 SGEIKNCNQNG
+282 SGT
-293 VSVSAIG
+293 S
-300 NGTPEFTMD
+300 EFTMT
-309 GGTIEGSSGYGVWV
+309 GGTIEDNGGYGVWV
-323 AAGSAVMSGGSV
+323 DNGSAVMSGGSV
-335 KDSERYDI
+335 KGSERYDI
-343 YIGRSATLTVNNTQ
+343 YIGSRATLTVNNTQ
-357 VGGTVMNMGA
+357 VGGTVLNMGK

-375 FTGTVENLG
+375 FTGTVENSG
-384 YVGAGKIT
+384 YAAAGIT

-413 WDEYVYLLGYRWP
+413 WDEYVYLLGYSWP
-426 AEKIP
+426 TAKIP

-455 LVIPEGVT
+455 LEIPEGVT

-507 NDGVLNA
+507 NDGILNA
-514 NGGTVT
+514 NGGKVT

-544 NEEGASVTAGNFMDC
+544 NEEGASVTAGDFRGC

-572 IFDRPEPD
+572 ILDKPEPG

-597 AALAVGTVVVGGG
+597 AALAVGTAVVGGG

-623 EGFAVPETRRELAV
+623 EGFAVPETRQELAV
-637 VLWNMASKP
+637 VLWNMAGKP

-664 AVCWAVENELVTPE
+664 AVRWAVENELVTPE

>member
-1 MPVTG
+1 M
-6 RKNFTFKEDF
+6 
-16 ANEKTFDQH
+16 
-25 GSGGQYGSQHHTCPC
+25 
-40 FCIRGGQ
+40 
-47 QPETVIGQEI
+47 IGQEI
-57 DRQNSSEDYS
+57 DRQNSSGDYL

-75 TYTGN
+75 TYINN
-80 ECKVRLKENIV
+80 ECKVRLTKDIV
-91 MTTAVTVNSG
+91 MTKAVTVNNG
-101 NRLTIDLNGHTLTA
+101 NSLTIDLNGHTLTA
-115 PENDRAF
+115 AANSQAF
-122 RIQDGALTIE
+122 RIQGGALTIE

-140 QGSGTVTSYGGNGG
+140 QGSGTVTGNGG

-177 TAKYGAGVYM
+177 TA
-187 GSGTF
+187 
-192 HMTGGAIQNCLA
+192 
-204 TDGGLADGGGV
+204 ADGGGV
-215 YVFGGSFELTDGT
+215 YVDGGSFEMSGGT
-228 ISACKANNAGGG
+228 ISACNATNAGGG
-240 VYVSSGSFEMSGG
+240 VYVSSGSFKMSGG
-253 SIENCTAHEGAGVKV
+253 SIEDCTAHEGAGVKV
-268 YASNGKTASFSMNG
+268 YASNGKTASFSMTGGEIQNCNTDGVSIYAIG
-282 SGEIKNCNQNG
+282 SGT
-293 VSVSAIG
+293 S
-300 NGTPEFTMD
+300 EFTMT
-309 GGTIEGSSGYGVWV
+309 GGTIEDNGGYGVWV
-323 AAGSAVMSGGSV
+323 DNGSAVMSGGSV
-335 KDSERYDI
+335 KGSERYDI
-343 YIGRSATLTVNNTQ
+343 YIGSRATLTVNNTQ
-357 VGGTVMNMGA
+357 VGGTVLNMGK

-375 FTGTVENLG
+375 FTGTVENSG
-384 YVGAGKIT
+384 YAAAGIT

-405 KGTIENST
+405 KGTITDSPC
-413 WDEYVYLLGYRWP
+413 DEYVYLLGYSWP
-426 AEKIP
+426 TAKIP
-431 SAAGESISL
+431 SGAGESISL
-440 KFPSYISEPAAMTNT
+440 KFPSYITPKMENT
-455 LVIPEGVT
+455 LEIPEGVT

-474 ADTTVTSDIK
+474 ADTGASDIK

-493 IDSSTGGTLSIPIE
+493 IDSGTDGTLSIPIE

-520 GEVTNK
+520 GKVTNR

-544 NEEGASVTAGNFMDC
+544 NEEGASVTAGNFKDC

-572 IFDRPEPD
+572 ILDKPEPD

-591 GAGAVI
+591 GTGAVI
-597 AALAVGTVVVGGG
+597 AALAVGTAVVGGG

-623 EGFAVPETRRELAV
+623 EGFAVPETRQELAV
-637 VLWNMASKP
+637 VLWNMAGKP

>member
-1 MPVTG
+1 MKKRLISMVLAVSMAVSIMPAPA
-6 RKNFTFKEDF
+6 F
-16 ANEKTFDQH
+16 A
-25 GSGGQYGSQHHTCPC
+25 SG
-40 FCIRGGQ
+40 GGQ

-57 DRQNSSEDYS
+57 DRQNSSGDYL

-75 TYTGN
+75 TYTNN
-80 ECKVRLKENIV
+80 ECKVRLTESIV
-91 MTTAVTVNSG
+91 MTGAVTVNNG

-115 PENDRAF
+115 AANSQAF
-122 RIQDGALTIE
+122 RIQNGALTIE
-132 DSIGTGVI
+132 DSGSTGVI
-140 QGSGTVTSYGGNGG
+140 QGSGTVTGNGG

-177 TAKYGAGVYM
+177 TA
-187 GSGTF
+187 T
-192 HMTGGAIQNCLA
+192 
-204 TDGGLADGGGV
+204 DGGGV
-215 YVFGGSFELTDGT
+215 YVSGGSFKMTDGT
-228 ISACKANNAGGG
+228 ISTCNATNAGGG

-268 YASNGKTASFSMNG
+268 LASSGETASFSMNG
-282 SGEIKNCNQNG
+282 SGEIKNCNQDG
-293 VSVSAIG
+293 VSIAAIG
-300 NGTPEFTMD
+300 GTSEFSMS
-309 GGTIEGSSGYGVWV
+309 GGTIEDNSGFGVWV
-323 AAGSAVMSGGSV
+323 DNGSAVMSGGSV
-335 KDSERYDI
+335 KGSERYDI
-343 YIGRSATLTVNNTQ
+343 YIGSRAALTVNNTQ
-357 VGGTVMNMGA
+357 VGGTVLNLGK

-375 FTGTVENLG
+375 FTGTVENSG
-384 YVGAGKIT
+384 YAVAEIT

-413 WDEYVYLLGYRWP
+413 WDEYVYLLGRSW
-426 AEKIP
+426 KIP
-431 SAAGESISL
+431 SGAGESITL
-440 KFPSYISEPAAMTNT
+440 KVSSYLPPVMENT
-455 LVIPEGVT
+455 LEIPKGVT
-463 VTVDLAGKPVS
+463 VTVDLAGKPLS
-474 ADTTVTSDIK
+474 AKESDFK
-484 IINHGTLTL
+484 IINNGTLTL

-514 NGGTVT
+514 NGGKVT
-520 GEVTNK
+520 SEVTNR

-531 TGTPVTKFTGTLV
+531 TGTPVTQFTGTLV
-544 NEEGASVTAGNFMDC
+544 NQEGASVTAGDFRGC

-572 IFDRPEPD
+572 IWDNPEPG

-623 EGFAVPETRRELAV
+623 EGFAVPETRQELAV
-637 VLWNMASKP
+637 VLWNMAGKP

>member
-1 MPVTG
+1 MKKRLISMVLAVSMAVSIMPAPA
-6 RKNFTFKEDF
+6 F
-16 ANEKTFDQH
+16 A
-25 GSGGQYGSQHHTCPC
+25 SG
-40 FCIRGGQ
+40 GGQ
-47 QPETVIGQEI
+47 QPETVIGQEV
-57 DRQNSSEDYS
+57 DQQNSSGDYS

-75 TYTGN
+75 TYTNN
-80 ECKVRLKENIV
+80 ECKVRLTKDIV
-91 MTTAVTVNSG
+91 MTGSVTVNSG
-101 NRLTIDLNGHTLTA
+101 KSLTIDLNGHTLTA
-115 PENDRAF
+115 AANSKAF
-122 RIQDGALTIE
+122 FIQGGALTIE
-132 DSIGTGVI
+132 DNIGGGAI
-140 QGSGTVTSYGGNGG
+140 QGSGTVTGYDGG
-154 AIWMSSSDSNNALT
+154 AICMSSDDSTNALT

-187 GSGTF
+187 GNGTF
-192 HMTGGAIQNCLA
+192 QMNGGAIQNCSA
-204 TDGGLADGGGV
+204 TDGNGDGGGV
-215 YVFGGSFELTDGT
+215 YVSGGSFKMTDGT
-228 ISACKANNAGGG
+228 ISACNATNAGGG

-268 YASNGKTASFSMNG
+268 LVSNGKTASFSMSG
-282 SGEIKNCNQNG
+282 FGEIKNCNTDG
-293 VSVSAIG
+293 VSIAAIG
-300 NGTPEFTMD
+300 SGTPEFTMT
-309 GGTIEGSSGYGVWV
+309 GGTIEDNSGFGVWM

-335 KDSERYDI
+335 KDSELYDI
-343 YIGRSATLTVNNTQ
+343 RIGSSATLTVNNTQ
-357 VGGTVMNMGA
+357 VGGTVLNMGK
-367 ITGQGSAE
+367 ITGNGSAK
-375 FTGTVENLG
+375 FTGTVENSG
-384 YVGAGKIT
+384 YAVAEIT
-392 GCKIHRIEHRSPY
+392 GCKIHRIEHRFPY
-405 KGTIENST
+405 KGTITDST
-413 WDEYVYLLGYRWP
+413 WDEYVYLLGHRWP
-426 AEKIP
+426 KIP
-431 SAAGESISL
+431 SGAGESISL
-440 KFPSYISEPAAMTNT
+440 KVPSYITATMENT

-474 ADTTVTSDIK
+474 ADAETSDIK

-520 GEVTNK
+520 SEVTNK

-531 TGTPVTKFTGTLV
+531 TGTPVTQFTGTLV
-544 NEEGASVTAGNFMDC
+544 NEEGASVTAGDFRGC

-572 IFDRPEPD
+572 ILDKPEPG

-597 AALAVGTVVVGGG
+597 AALAVGTAVVGGG

-623 EGFAVPETRRELAV
+623 EGFAVPETRQELAV
-637 VLWNMASKP
+637 VLWNMAGKP

>member
-1 MPVTG
+1 M
-6 RKNFTFKEDF
+6 
-16 ANEKTFDQH
+16 
-25 GSGGQYGSQHHTCPC
+25 
-40 FCIRGGQ
+40 
-47 QPETVIGQEI
+47 IGQEI

-67 EVSSLDQL
+67 EVSSVSSLNQL
-75 TYTGN
+75 TYTNN
-80 ECKVRLKENIV
+80 ECKVRLTENIV
-91 MTTAVTVNSG
+91 MTGAVTVNSG
-101 NRLTIDLNGHTLTA
+101 NSLTIDLNGHTLTA

-187 GSGTF
+187 GNGTF
-192 HMTGGAIQNCLA
+192 HMTDGAIQNCSA
-204 TDGGLADGGGV
+204 TDGNADGGGV
-215 YVFGGSFELTDGT
+215 YVFGGSFEMSDGT
-228 ISACKANNAGGG
+228 ISACNATNAGGG

-268 YASNGKTASFSMNG
+268 YASNGKTASFSMSG
-282 SGEIKNCNQNG
+282 SGKIKNCDQNG
-293 VSVSAIG
+293 VSVSEFS
-300 NGTPEFTMD
+300 NGKPEFTMD
-309 GGTIEGSSGYGVWV
+309 GGTIEDSSGYGVCMD
-323 AAGSAVMSGGSV
+323 AGSAVMSGGSV
-335 KDSERYDI
+335 KGSERYDI

-367 ITGQGSAE
+367 ITGQGKAE
-375 FTGTVENLG
+375 FTGTVENSG

-413 WDEYVYLLGYRWP
+413 WEEYVYLLGYSWP
-426 AEKIP
+426 TAKIP

-455 LVIPEGVT
+455 LEIPEGVT

-474 ADTTVTSDIK
+474 ADTTVTSNIK

-559 TITNNGGTIGGDA
+559 TITSNGGTIGGDA
-572 IFDRPEPD
+572 IFDKPGPD

-597 AALAVGTVVVGGG
+597 AVLAVGTVVVGGG

-623 EGFAVPETRRELAV
+623 EGFAIPETRQELAV
-637 VLWNMASKP
+637 VLWNMAGKP

-652 TYTDVQDEEVLK
+652 IYTDVQDEEVLK
-664 AVCWAVENELVTPE
+664 AVRWAVENELVTPE

>member
-1 MPVTG
+1 MKKRLISMVLAVSMAVSIMPAPA
-6 RKNFTFKEDF
+6 F
-16 ANEKTFDQH
+16 A
-25 GSGGQYGSQHHTCPC
+25 SG
-40 FCIRGGQ
+40 GGQ
-47 QPETVIGQEI
+47 QPETVIGQEV

-75 TYTGN
+75 IYTNN
-80 ECKVRLKENIV
+80 ECKVRLTENIV
-91 MTTAVTVNSG
+91 MTGAVTVNNG
-101 NRLTIDLNGHTLTA
+101 NSLTIDLNGHTLTA
-115 PENDRAF
+115 AENSRAF
-122 RIQDGALTIE
+122 LIQNGALTIE
-132 DSIGTGVI
+132 DSIGGGVI
-140 QGSGTVTSYGGNGG
+140 QGSGTVNGYGG
-154 AIWMSSSDSNNALT
+154 AILMNGSDSNNALT
-168 LTGGTIRGF
+168 LAGGTIRGF
-177 TAKYGAGVYM
+177 TAKYGAGVSM
-187 GSGTF
+187 GNGTF
-192 HMTGGAIQNCLA
+192 RMTGGAIRNCSA
-204 TDGGLADGGGV
+204 TGGKADGGGV
-215 YVFGGSFELTDGT
+215 YVSGGSFEMSDGT
-228 ISACKANNAGGG
+228 ISACNAANAGGG

-268 YASNGKTASFSMNG
+268 LASSGKASFSMSG
-282 SGEIKNCNQNG
+282 SGEIKNCNQDG
-293 VSVSAIG
+293 VSIAAIG
-300 NGTPEFTMD
+300 GTSEFSMS
-309 GGTIEGSSGYGVWV
+309 GGTIEDNSGFGVWV
-323 AAGSAVMSGGSV
+323 DNGSAVMSGGSV
-335 KDSERYDI
+335 KGSERYDI
-343 YIGRSATLTVNNTQ
+343 YIGSRAALTVKNTQ
-357 VGGTVMNMGA
+357 VGGTVLNMGK
-367 ITGQGSAE
+367 ITGNGSAK
-375 FTGTVENLG
+375 FTGTVENSG
-384 YVGAGKIT
+384 SAVAEIT
-392 GCKIHRIEHRSPY
+392 GCTIHRIEHRFPY
-405 KGTIENST
+405 KGTIEGSP
-413 WDEYVYLLGYRWP
+413 DEYVYLLGHSWP
-426 AEKIP
+426 TAKIP

-440 KFPSYISEPAAMTNT
+440 KVPSYITATMENT

-474 ADTTVTSDIK
+474 ADAETSDIK

-493 IDSSTGGTLSIPIE
+493 IDSGTDGALSIPIE
-507 NDGVLNA
+507 NDGILNA

-520 GEVTNK
+520 SEVTNK

-531 TGTPVTKFTGTLV
+531 TGTPVTQFTGTLF
-544 NEEGASVTAGNFMDC
+544 NEEGASVTAGDFRDC

-572 IFDRPEPD
+572 IWDNPEPG

-597 AALAVGTVVVGGG
+597 AALAVGTAVVGGG

-623 EGFAVPETRRELAV
+623 EGFAVPETRQELAV
-637 VLWNMASKP
+637 VLWNMAGKP

>member
-1 MPVTG
+1 M
-6 RKNFTFKEDF
+6 
-16 ANEKTFDQH
+16 
-25 GSGGQYGSQHHTCPC
+25 
-40 FCIRGGQ
+40 
-47 QPETVIGQEI
+47 IGQEI
-57 DRQNSSEDYS
+57 DRQNSSGDYS

-80 ECKVRLKENIV
+80 ECRVRLTEDIV
-91 MTTAVTVNSG
+91 MTGAVTVNNG

-115 PENDRAF
+115 AANSQAF
-122 RIQDGALTIE
+122 RIQNGALTIE
-132 DSIGTGVI
+132 DSGSTGVI
-140 QGSGTVTSYGGNGG
+140 QGSGTVTGNGG

-177 TAKYGAGVYM
+177 TA
-187 GSGTF
+187 T
-192 HMTGGAIQNCLA
+192 
-204 TDGGLADGGGV
+204 DGGGV
-215 YVFGGSFELTDGT
+215 YVSGGSFEMSGGT
-228 ISACKANNAGGG
+228 ISACNAANAGGG

-268 YASNGKTASFSMNG
+268 LASSGKASFSMSG
-282 SGEIKNCNQNG
+282 SGEIKNCNQDG
-293 VSVSAIG
+293 VSIAAIG
-300 NGTPEFTMD
+300 GTSEFSMS
-309 GGTIEGSSGYGVWV
+309 GGTIEDNSGFGVWV
-323 AAGSAVMSGGSV
+323 DNGSAVMSGGSV
-335 KDSERYDI
+335 KGSERYDI
-343 YIGRSATLTVNNTQ
+343 YIGSRAALTVKNTQ
-357 VGGTVMNMGA
+357 VGGTVLNLGK

-375 FTGTVENLG
+375 FTGTVENSG
-384 YVGAGKIT
+384 YAVAEIT
-392 GCKIHRIEHRSPY
+392 GCKIHRIEHRFPY
-405 KGTIENST
+405 KGTIEGSP
-413 WDEYVYLLGYRWP
+413 DEYVYLLGHRWP
-426 AEKIP
+426 TAKIP

-440 KFPSYISEPAAMTNT
+440 KVPSYITATMENT

-474 ADTTVTSDIK
+474 ADAETSDIK

-493 IDSSTGGTLSIPIE
+493 IDRSTGGTLSIPIE

-531 TGTPVTKFTGTLV
+531 TGTPVTQFTGTLV
-544 NEEGASVTAGNFMDC
+544 NQEGASVTAGNFMDC

-572 IFDRPEPD
+572 IWDNPEPG

-623 EGFAVPETRRELAV
+623 EGFAVPETRQELAV
-637 VLWNMASKP
+637 VLWNMAGKP

>member
-1 MPVTG
+1 MRP
-6 RKNFTFKEDF
+6 
-16 ANEKTFDQH
+16 
-25 GSGGQYGSQHHTCPC
+25 
-40 FCIRGGQ
+40 GGQ

-57 DRQNSSEDYS
+57 DRQNSSGDYS

-80 ECKVRLKENIV
+80 ECRVRLTEDIV
-91 MTTAVTVNSG
+91 MTGAVTVNNG

-115 PENDRAF
+115 AANSQAF
-122 RIQDGALTIE
+122 RIQNGALTIE
-132 DSIGTGVI
+132 DSGSTGVI
-140 QGSGTVTSYGGNGG
+140 QGSGTVTGNGG
-154 AIWMSSSDSNNALT
+154 AIWMSSNDSNNALT

-177 TAKYGAGVYM
+177 TA
-187 GSGTF
+187 T
-192 HMTGGAIQNCLA
+192 
-204 TDGGLADGGGV
+204 DGGGV
-215 YVFGGSFELTDGT
+215 YVSGGSFEMSGGT
-228 ISACKANNAGGG
+228 ISACNAANAGGG

-268 YASNGKTASFSMNG
+268 LASSGKASFSMSG
-282 SGEIKNCNQNG
+282 SGEIKNCNQDG
-293 VSVSAIG
+293 VSIAAIG
-300 NGTPEFTMD
+300 GTSEFSMS
-309 GGTIEGSSGYGVWV
+309 GGTIEDNSGFGVWV
-323 AAGSAVMSGGSV
+323 DNGSAVMSGGSV
-335 KDSERYDI
+335 KGSERYDI
-343 YIGRSATLTVNNTQ
+343 YIGSRAALTVKNTQ
-357 VGGTVMNMGA
+357 VGGTVLNLGK

-375 FTGTVENLG
+375 FTGTVENSG
-384 YVGAGKIT
+384 YAVAEIT

-405 KGTIENST
+405 KGTITDSPC
-413 WDEYVYLLGYRWP
+413 DEYVYLLGRSW
-426 AEKIP
+426 KIP
-431 SAAGESISL
+431 SGAGESITLKVSSYLPPVMENSL
-440 KFPSYISEPAAMTNT
+440 E
-455 LVIPEGVT
+455 IPKGVT
-463 VTVDLAGKPVS
+463 VTVDLAGKTLS
-474 ADTTVTSDIK
+474 AKESDFK
-484 IINHGTLTL
+484 IINQGTLTL

-507 NDGVLNA
+507 NDDDGVLNA

-520 GEVTNK
+520 SEVTNK
-526 GTIQA
+526 GTIKA
-531 TGTPVTKFTGTLV
+531 TGTPVTQFTGTLV
-544 NEEGASVTAGNFMDC
+544 NQEGASVTAGDFRGCM
-559 TITNNGGTIGGDA
+559 ITNNGGTIGGDA
-572 IFDRPEPD
+572 IWDNPEPG

-597 AALAVGTVVVGGG
+597 AALAVGTAVVGGG

-623 EGFAVPETRRELAV
+623 EGFAVPETRQELAV
-637 VLWNMASKP
+637 VLWNMAGKP